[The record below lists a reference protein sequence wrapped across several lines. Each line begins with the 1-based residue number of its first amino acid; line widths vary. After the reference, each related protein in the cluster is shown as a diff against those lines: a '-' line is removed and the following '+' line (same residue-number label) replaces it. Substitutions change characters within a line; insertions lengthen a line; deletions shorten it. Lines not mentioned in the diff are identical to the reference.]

1 MVGPVNVASIA
12 HSKASSRYGVVTDFK
27 NLNLHSAAARGN
39 IGLVTFALTNG
50 QPVNSLLNGIL
61 PIHAAAAHGNQAVVL
76 MLIEHGADVNAIRL
90 SHKDV
95 GDKKQR
101 AKEAIGTTGST
112 PLHFAASNGH
122 AAVAEL
128 LLAHGARPDM
138 LEKNG
143 LSPADLA
150 MQQGHENVVEVLRN
164 WEDAFGPAEA
174 SPIKLNRANTNSS
187 AMNLL
192 VRRRNSQ
199 VRLGHRQ
206 SHTSL
211 RNLALNNELAK
222 ENLASR
228 LGKEPKPLR
237 LVSNSN
243 HEPKHGSSPLRP
255 VPPSTSI
262 SERPAG
268 LTLSSLPAAVA
279 TGSDTSSAGQP
290 SDLSASVHAQTD
302 GDDEPLTPLT
312 SVASGSMT
320 SPGSRSSLEGSR
332 PPQGS
337 LRRQSAASDYS
348 RSTEGLVRAHS
359 RSSTSRLSMS
369 SIRRPNLFQQKL
381 RRTGSS
387 DDATPTSPTI
397 GSPDFG
403 LDLLLSEGAERVST
417 IGGRIVINVDDEER
431 RSVDSDES
439 PTPLE
444 TSPLKSAS
452 ARSRHDSIAS
462 TSSSVSRRPQ
472 AIYGVAGNTAS
483 AERVMIAAGT
493 LSRQSFAP
501 YTVSEGNRTRS
512 SSTSTN
518 SQARHIART
527 STHTS
532 SSPASS
538 YFSNAAS
545 LYPTSAASTN
555 ATSQPPTS
563 PHLPPVY
570 ETAGGLL
577 GRKADSATTSAHR
590 AHHAQ
595 TQAQEAEQALL
606 KFSPSQNRPAQTLA
620 QQLAAYSDTL
630 AAAKKFKAEAEANK
644 RAGPSGLVP
653 KSTEV
658 RYETLDKVGTST
670 PTVLTQGE
678 RKADGP
684 VNDRVVTA
692 AALAQ
697 PLDRRRKPTASLTLP
712 AGPSPLRASSPAPSV
727 AAVQPSLGHKVA
739 LSTHIQN
746 QDAIS
751 SSAASTRRSEP
762 SNVTPR
768 SREKGPPSWRNHSID
783 LDRLAPPAPS
793 LRTGRQNRIPS
804 LGHPAMQT
812 KDTRITVLTS
822 SSTGTSSPKTSPAS
836 SAVSAP
842 KQPTP
847 RQQKPPSMLSI
858 TPTVTRTSEHSIAHS
873 VAPALPPQPA
883 KPPSPSVQM
892 PVVPSSRKSK
902 GKLSKFVSAFKGL

>member
-1 MVGPVNVASIA
+1 
-12 HSKASSRYGVVTDFK
+12 
-27 NLNLHSAAARGN
+27 
-39 IGLVTFALTNG
+39 
-50 QPVNSLLNGIL
+50 
-61 PIHAAAAHGNQAVVL
+61 
-76 MLIEHGADVNAIRL
+76 
-90 SHKDV
+90 
-95 GDKKQR
+95 
-101 AKEAIGTTGST
+101 
-112 PLHFAASNGH
+112 
-122 AAVAEL
+122 
-128 LLAHGARPDM
+128 M

-595 TQAQEAEQALL
+595 T
-606 KFSPSQNRPAQTLA
+606 LA

-842 KQPTP
+842 N
-847 RQQKPPSMLSI
+847 
-858 TPTVTRTSEHSIAHS
+858 
-873 VAPALPPQPA
+873 
-883 KPPSPSVQM
+883 
-892 PVVPSSRKSK
+892 SRKSK